1 MKPIVCVNELT
12 TSNQQLHLSLGDQG
26 GPPTNRLK
34 QIKMNDITKTITGE
48 DVLMIKRTNIVR
60 QYNSETENF
69 KGKSYRVYA
78 FGDKAFAV
86 HEDDAFHA
94 DFDKGDIQKIMVTES
109 TDGWSLAN
117 HVTWTR
123 ANAFKKAQVY
133 NESITVENFKPS
145 FQPAQAISDLQ

>member
-1 MKPIVCVNELT
+1 MNET
-12 TSNQQLHLSLGDQG
+12 
-26 GPPTNRLK
+26 
-34 QIKMNDITKTITGE
+34 TKTITGE
-48 DVLMIKRTNIVR
+48 DVLLIKRTNLVR
-60 QYNSETENF
+60 EYTSAKEGYE
-69 KGKSYRVYA
+69 GKTYRIYA
-78 FGDKAFAV
+78 YGDKAFAV

-94 DFDKGDIQKIMVTES
+94 DFTNGDIQKIMVTES
-109 TDGWSLAN
+109 EQGWSLAN